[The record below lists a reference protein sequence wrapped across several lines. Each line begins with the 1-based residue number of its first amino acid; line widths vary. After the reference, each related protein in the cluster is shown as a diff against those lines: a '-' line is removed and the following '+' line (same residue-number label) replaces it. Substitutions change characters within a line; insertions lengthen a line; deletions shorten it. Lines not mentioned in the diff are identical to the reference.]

1 MLLLCVCPLELK
13 LHTGRELGVIPDI
26 CQGFG
31 TVSGCSH
38 SRGSLNIRGMSPR
51 SQPLEPR
58 AGCGWG
64 PPTGAFLPP
73 PYAVFPPK
81 AGPGPQQRVKG
92 KHPVPLEDPEQEGS
106 IEEELGALS
115 HPPAAL
121 DAENRGRRT
130 RDPILLSLPG
140 PLVMEGLADAA
151 LQDGECLPGPTDPS
165 TLHLLERSL
174 RPCWRRRDAEST
186 LGSALWGRGAA
197 ALGVV
202 VRGKP
207 APSLP
212 PVESLRHLI
221 LWGLLPGHPA
231 EAQASGEPEA
241 DRTPTPSLMSSASQP
256 CDPGSPGPERDQP
269 EQEDTAL
276 SSLEHL
282 PPRARNSGI
291 WESPELDRNPE
302 EETSNTEAA
311 GSYKVVRK
319 GKSIGTSTGETDA
332 RFTEAEASLPNG
344 ALSGKA
350 CAQRLPDPGRRR
362 RHTKAS
368 GSGSRGSKPV
378 T

>member
-1 MLLLCVCPLELK
+1 MPCPTL
-13 LHTGRELGVIPDI
+13 P
-26 CQGFG
+26 
-31 TVSGCSH
+31 
-38 SRGSLNIRGMSPR
+38 
-51 SQPLEPR
+51 QPWMQR
-58 AGCGWG
+58 
-64 PPTGAFLPP
+64 TGA
-73 PYAVFPPK
+73 
-81 AGPGPQQRVKG
+81 AGPGIPSSCPSQDLWLWKGSLMQPSKMVSAFRAPQT
-92 KHPVPLEDPEQEGS
+92 PLPS
-106 IEEELGALS
+106 TCWNALS
-115 HPPAAL
+115 
-121 DAENRGRRT
+121 G
-130 RDPILLSLPG
+130 
-140 PLVMEGLADAA
+140 
-151 LQDGECLPGPTDPS
+151 
-165 TLHLLERSL
+165 
-174 RPCWRRRDAEST
+174 WRKRDAESA

-212 PVESLRHLI
+212 PVESLRRLI

-256 CDPGSPGPERDQP
+256 RDPGSPGPERDQP

-276 SSLEHL
+276 CSLEHL

-319 GKSIGTSTGETDA
+319 GKSIGTSTGETGA
-332 RFTEAEASLPNG
+332 RFTEVEASLPNG

-350 CAQRLPDPGRRR
+350 CAQRLPDPRRRR